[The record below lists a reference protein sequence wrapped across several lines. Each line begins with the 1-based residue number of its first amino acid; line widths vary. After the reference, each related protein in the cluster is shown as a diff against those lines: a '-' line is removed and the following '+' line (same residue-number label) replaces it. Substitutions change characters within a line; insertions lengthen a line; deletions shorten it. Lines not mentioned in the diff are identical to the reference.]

1 MRYGGSQQSPEKF
14 IIFHAS
20 HKKRPFPRSFFVVK
34 SCNARFV
41 VVKHLY
47 SFPSVRSTMSL
58 RAQRVNLPKGTPH
71 YKTHARYF
79 CTCVEK
85 KAHTSKRVS
94 IIAPPP
100 IMRFQKC
107 SVRRTEG
114 TPYKNDDAMFLP
126 VGKSDAPM
134 ARCVPLSRCEL
145 KLSLRAEKQ
154 VPREHTVSR
163 GVPVSHELS
172 GSWKNSKRRKLSVFN
187 RVDGFLSGN
196 PKYRYKACEKC
207 RGDAAQK
214 DNSDLANT
222 VT

>member
-14 IIFHAS
+14 IIFHTS
-20 HKKRPFPRSFFVVK
+20 HKKRPFPRSFYIVK

-58 RAQRVNLPKGTPH
+58 RAQRGNLP
-71 YKTHARYF
+71 
-79 CTCVEK
+79 
-85 KAHTSKRVS
+85 
-94 IIAPPP
+94 
-100 IMRFQKC
+100 
-107 SVRRTEG
+107 EG

-187 RVDGFLSGN
+187 RVDGFLSGY

-214 DNSDLANT
+214 DNSDLANS